1 MQLVTKVS
9 ITGVA
14 KLTIWDPTF
23 TLIGPKVFGKIL
35 VGELVLETGSVIIE
49 ILPKKNSKKRVLNYF
64 LSNLWITPSNSS
76 CLHTGKGSFTLKTS
90 QMLLL
95 LPYSKSYLVILIALT
110 WCLNQNCHA
119 ALPLAHECSNH
130 CTEATQSDEHIYL
143 WTLWQQQLLS
153 LCQFLSKKAGN
164 PSIRHLPLFLKTALF
179 KMGNDSG
186 ASGGRI

>member
-64 LSNLWITPSNSS
+64 LSNL
-76 CLHTGKGSFTLKTS
+76 
-90 QMLLL
+90 
-95 LPYSKSYLVILIALT
+95 
-110 WCLNQNCHA
+110 
-119 ALPLAHECSNH
+119 
-130 CTEATQSDEHIYL
+130 
-143 WTLWQQQLLS
+143 
-153 LCQFLSKKAGN
+153 
-164 PSIRHLPLFLKTALF
+164 
-179 KMGNDSG
+179 
-186 ASGGRI
+186 